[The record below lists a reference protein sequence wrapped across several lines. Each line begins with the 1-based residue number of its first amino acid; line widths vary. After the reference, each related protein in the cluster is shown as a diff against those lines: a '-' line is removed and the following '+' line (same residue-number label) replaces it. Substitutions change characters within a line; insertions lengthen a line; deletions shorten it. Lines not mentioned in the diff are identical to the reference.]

1 MQFEGQSENKEG
13 LLKKLRTIEAME
25 KPLAVAQK
33 SEHVRKVVT

>member
-1 MQFEGQSENKEG
+1 MRFEGQSENEEE

-33 SEHVRKVVT
+33 SEHARKVVT